1 MLSVAKPGFQFMR
14 GKIKRE
20 KIESKIILKN
30 SNSILITNKKKQL
43 YANIIVICHTQSNT
57 NVNFNLFFLYLV

>member
-1 MLSVAKPGFQFMR
+1 MFGSLEGEGVEGNNYPQWRSQDFNLGG

-30 SNSILITNKKKQL
+30 RNSILTTNK
-43 YANIIVICHTQSNT
+43 
-57 NVNFNLFFLYLV
+57 

>member
-1 MLSVAKPGFQFMR
+1 MFGSLEGEGVEGKRVTGRRVEGNNYAQWRSQDFNLGG

-30 SNSILITNKKKQL
+30 RNSILTTNK
-43 YANIIVICHTQSNT
+43 
-57 NVNFNLFFLYLV
+57 